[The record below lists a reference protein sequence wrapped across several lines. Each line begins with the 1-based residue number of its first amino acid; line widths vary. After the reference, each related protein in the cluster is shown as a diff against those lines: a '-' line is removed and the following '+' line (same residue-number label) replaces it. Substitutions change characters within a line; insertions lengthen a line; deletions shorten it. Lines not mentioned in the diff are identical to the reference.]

1 MLQSRHF
8 AGKPLTGKGL
18 KRFPG
23 TLHSGVQYPPA
34 HHLGVRWQNKKQKP
48 IGSQPRFNSVH
59 YGQAIIAER
68 DFPETPVVDL
78 PNSPEKGQSGIAGSR
93 SQV

>member
-23 TLHSGVQYPPA
+23 TLHSGVQYPPT
-34 HHLGVRWQNKKQKP
+34 HHIGVRRQNKKQN
-48 IGSQPRFNSVH
+48 QT
-59 YGQAIIAER
+59 AA
-68 DFPETPVVDL
+68 
-78 PNSPEKGQSGIAGSR
+78 SGDSFQYITGK
-93 SQV
+93 QL